1 MASEKTELIK
11 KQVEFYL
18 SDKNLS
24 TDAFFHNKISE
35 DKEGYIDLGFIMN
48 CNKLK
53 QLTEDQEEVI
63 EAIKDST
70 EIEHDKGKA
79 FINHICTLY
88 YHLIN
93 IVILIYKFR
102 RD

>member
-1 MASEKTELIK
+1 MASEKAELIK

-35 DKEGYIDLGFIMN
+35 SKEGYIDLGLIMN
-48 CNKLK
+48 CNKIK
-53 QLTEDQEEVI
+53 QLTEDTDEII

-70 EIEHDKGKA
+70 EVEHDKGKDPLITHLHSFA
-79 FINHICTLY
+79 SILY
-88 YHLIN
+88 LKSN
-93 IVILIYKFR
+93 SNFR
-102 RD
+102 CD